1 MELAERK
8 NRLRHKLAKA
18 RAELMTILQQV
29 QPADATQS
37 TENPLWTVRDLV
49 SHLAVAEVGLQSTVK
64 RFLAGAE
71 LPPDFDLNTWNERM
85 VQRAQSRTLEDLLAG
100 LQASRAQTLA
110 LLDSLTAEELDVR
123 GVHPAGIP
131 ATVEEIFKIMAYH
144 ERLHA
149 AEIARAV
156 GLPAPQVRPWPG

>member
-29 QPADATQS
+29 QPADATRS

-100 LQASRAQTLA
+100 LQASCA
-110 LLDSLTAEELDVR
+110 DP
-123 GVHPAGIP
+123 GPA
-131 ATVEEIFKIMAYH
+131 
-144 ERLHA
+144 RLPDGGGS
-149 AEIARAV
+149 RRS
-156 GLPAPQVRPWPG
+156 GYTRPVFRPPSKRF